1 MNFSMSRQRALEL
14 GLITCECGHPSNNH
28 FDYKG
33 LCARCGS
40 SNCPKYR
47 ERGIHGVEIIELPRL
62 HKADVY
68 HPINLK
74 KHIKASLQAIQ
85 DNASHDPESSHSTRD
100 ALYGW
105 WIDVVDNHYPGRIVV
120 KKLSS
125 LVRSADAIKRGAT

>member
-1 MNFSMSRQRALEL
+1 MNFSMSRQRAIEL
-14 GLITCECGHPSNNH
+14 GLLICDCGHRSNNH
-28 FDYKG
+28 FQHGKRP
-33 LCARCGS
+33 CAHCI
-40 SNCPKYR
+40 CKVYC
-47 ERGIHGVEIIELPRL
+47 ERGITGVKIIELPRL

-74 KHIKASLQAIQ
+74 KHIKAALQAIQ
-85 DNASHDPESSHSTRD
+85 DNASHDPESAHSTRD
-100 ALYGW
+100 ALYVW